1 MMRRAPWGI
10 SIIALAVFGSSHAA
24 PLPTAPPPTASAPT
38 VQAPTAQQQQ
48 QPAQSLPAQSAQP
61 QPLPAQPAQSQSVSV
76 PPVPVQ
82 AGYSAPALYTSANAF
97 ARAGKPGFAVLNYE
111 RARLLDPSDPDI
123 DANLNHVLVASGLPP
138 ETHTRFE
145 RMTAIAGTR
154 TLAWLG
160 VLGLLIAGIG
170 ALRFRFYPRHRRK
183 FAVATLLGIVA
194 LGVSI
199 ADAVTLWP
207 VMHEAV
213 VITKTAPVRVSPTLI
228 EETLFIMPEATIVST
243 GAEHDGFVLVRTAAG
258 RTGWTPSTNL
268 APIVPSK

>member
-10 SIIALAVFGSSHAA
+10 SIIALAVFGSSHAQA
-24 PLPTAPPPTASAPT
+24 P
-38 VQAPTAQQQQ
+38 APTAQAQQ
-48 QPAQSLPAQSAQP
+48 QPAPAQSPPAQSM
-61 QPLPAQPAQSQSVSV
+61 PAQP
-76 PPVPVQ
+76 PPVQSTPTQ
-82 AGYSAPALYTSANAF
+82 AGYSAAALYNFANAF

-111 RARLLDPSDPDI
+111 RARLLDPNDPDI
-123 DANLNHVLVASGLPP
+123 DANLSQVLVASGLPP
-138 ETHTRFE
+138 ETHSQFE
-145 RMTAIAGTR
+145 RMTAIVGPR

-183 FAVATLLGIVA
+183 FAVATLLGIVV
-194 LGVSI
+194 LGISI

-213 VITKTAPVRVSPTLI
+213 VITKTTPVRVSPTLI
-228 EETLFIMPEATIVST
+228 EETLFTLPEASIVST

-258 RTGWTPSTNL
+258 RTGWAPSTNL
-268 APIVPSK
+268 APIVPRQADRSGNAG

>member
-10 SIIALAVFGSSHAA
+10 SIIALAVFGSSHAQA
-24 PLPTAPPPTASAPT
+24 P
-38 VQAPTAQQQQ
+38 APTAQPQHQPA
-48 QPAQSLPAQSAQP
+48 PAQSPPAQSM
-61 QPLPAQPAQSQSVSV
+61 PAQPPPAQST
-76 PPVPVQ
+76 PTQ
-82 AGYSAPALYTSANAF
+82 AGYSAAALYNFANAF

-111 RARLLDPSDPDI
+111 RARLLDPNDPDI
-123 DANLNHVLVASGLPP
+123 DANLSQVLVASGLPP
-138 ETHTRFE
+138 ETHSQFE
-145 RMTAIAGTR
+145 RMTAIVGPR

-183 FAVATLLGIVA
+183 FAVATLLGIVV
-194 LGVSI
+194 LGISI

-213 VITKTAPVRVSPTLI
+213 VITKTTPVRVSPTLI
-228 EETLFIMPEATIVST
+228 EETLFTLPEASIVST

-258 RTGWTPSTNL
+258 RTGWAPSTNL
-268 APIVPSK
+268 APIVPRQADRSGNAG

>member
-1 MMRRAPWGI
+1 MTRRAPWGI
-10 SIIALAVFGSSHAA
+10 SIIALAVFVSSHAQT
-24 PLPTAPPPTASAPT
+24 P
-38 VQAPTAQQQQ
+38 APTAQAQQ
-48 QPAQSLPAQSAQP
+48 QPAQSM
-61 QPLPAQPAQSQSVSV
+61 PAQPAQPQPIPAQPAQPESASVRPASA
-76 PPVPVQ
+76 Q
-82 AGYSAPALYTSANAF
+82 AGYSAAALYNFANAF

-123 DANLNHVLVASGLPP
+123 EANLSQVLVASGLPP
-138 ETHTRFE
+138 ETHTQFE
-145 RMTAIAGTR
+145 RLTAIVGPR

-170 ALRFRFYPRHRRK
+170 ALRLRFYPRHRRK
-183 FAVATLLGIVA
+183 FALATLVGMVL

-228 EETLFIMPEATIVST
+228 EETLFVLPEATIVST

-258 RTGWTPSTNL
+258 RTGWAPSTNL
-268 APIVPSK
+268 APIVPKGADRSGNAG

>member
-1 MMRRAPWGI
+1 MMRRAPWGL
-10 SIIALAVFGSSHAA
+10 SIIALAVFASSHAA
-24 PLPTAPPPTASAPT
+24 QAPT
-38 VQAPTAQQQQ
+38 VPT
-48 QPAQSLPAQSAQP
+48 
-61 QPLPAQPAQSQSVSV
+61 QPLPAQSMPAQPAQPQPGPAQPAQPQSASV
-76 PPVPVQ
+76 PPAPAQ
-82 AGYSAPALYTSANAF
+82 AGYSAAALYNFANAF
-97 ARAGKPGFAVLNYE
+97 AHAGKPGFAVLNYE

-123 DANLNHVLVASGLPP
+123 DANLSQVLVASGLPP
-138 ETHTRFE
+138 ETHTQFE
-145 RMTAIAGTR
+145 RLTAIAGPR

-170 ALRFRFYPRHRRK
+170 ALRLRFYPRHRRK
-183 FAVATLLGIVA
+183 FVLATLLGMVL

-228 EETLFIMPEATIVST
+228 EETLFVLPEATIVST

-258 RTGWTPSTNL
+258 RTGWAPSTNL
-268 APIVPSK
+268 APIVPRQTDRSGNAG

>member
-1 MMRRAPWGI
+1 MMRRAPSGI
-10 SIIALAVFGSSHAA
+10 AIIALAVFGSSHA
-24 PLPTAPPPTASAPT
+24 
-38 VQAPTAQQQQ
+38 QAPTA
-48 QPAQSLPAQSAQP
+48 PAPTA
-61 QPLPAQPAQSQSVSV
+61 
-76 PPVPVQ
+76 Q
-82 AGYSAPALYTSANAF
+82 AGYSAPALYNFANAF

-111 RARLLDPSDPDI
+111 RAKLLDPSDPDI
-123 DANLNHVLVASGLPP
+123 DANLNQVLVASGLPP
-138 ETHTRFE
+138 QTHTQFE

-160 VLGLLIAGIG
+160 VLGLLIAGSG

-183 FAVATLLGIVA
+183 FAVATLLGIVI

-207 VMHEAV
+207 IMHEAV

-228 EETLFIMPEATIVST
+228 EETLFALPEATIVST
-243 GAEHDGFVLVRTAAG
+243 GAQHDGFVLVRTATG

-268 APIVPSK
+268 APIVPRQADHGNAG

>member
-24 PLPTAPPPTASAPT
+24 RAPTAPPPTASVPT
-38 VQAPTAQQQQ
+38 VQAPTAQQQ
-48 QPAQSLPAQSAQP
+48 
-61 QPLPAQPAQSQSVSV
+61 QPAQSQSVSV
-76 PPVPVQ
+76 PPVPRQ
-82 AGYSAPALYTSANAF
+82 AGYSAPALYNYANAF

-123 DANLNHVLVASGLPP
+123 DANLNQVLVASGLPP
-138 ETHTRFE
+138 ETHTQFE

-170 ALRFRFYPRHRRK
+170 ALRLRFYPRHRRK
-183 FAVATLLGIVA
+183 FAVATLLGTVI

-228 EETLFIMPEATIVST
+228 EETLFVMPEATIVST

-268 APIVPSK
+268 APIVH

>member
-10 SIIALAVFGSSHAA
+10 SIIALVVFGSSHAA
-24 PLPTAPPPTASAPT
+24 P
-38 VQAPTAQQQQ
+38 APTAQAQQP
-48 QPAQSLPAQSAQP
+48 PAQSM
-61 QPLPAQPAQSQSVSV
+61 PAQPAQPQPVPAQPAQPQSVSV
-76 PPVPVQ
+76 PPAPAQ
-82 AGYSAPALYTSANAF
+82 GGYSAPALYNYANAF

-123 DANLNHVLVASGLPP
+123 DANLNQVLVASGLPP
-138 ETHTRFE
+138 ETHTQFE

-170 ALRFRFYPRHRRK
+170 ALRLRFYPRHRRK
-183 FAVATLLGIVA
+183 FAVATLLGIVM

-207 VMHEAV
+207 IMHEAV

-228 EETLFIMPEATIVST
+228 EETLFVLPEATIVST

-268 APIVPSK
+268 APIVPRQADHGKAG